1 MAQERNL
8 GTARAVDDEDSTKA
22 ELQRQMEEAREN
34 ISQTVNEIKET
45 VTTQYQNV
53 RETVSEALDWREQF
67 RRRPVA
73 FSLGALSAGFIVGY
87 SVAGAM
93 KSEEDTSYG
102 RAFDSSYDDTGV
114 SHDARYQSAGEYLG
128 RPSTRSTSMQAAP
141 LMAGETSR
149 PSYSSGYEASE
160 ALQEPDK
167 PGLIERFKGTQAY
180 DRLQDEVGKLG
191 NRFIEQLSTTAQTV
205 VLPALFLK
213 LKDLIGIDLSGSSSQ
228 SQGSSTTGNPYTSST
243 PQPGS
248 IGSRGST
255 ASTPSTGSTTTGANY
270 ATSQNQSYGIP
281 SRDRDEYS
289 AGSGTE
295 VNAPEQTGNKVP

>member
-8 GTARAVDDEDSTKA
+8 GTARALDDEDSTKA
-22 ELQRQMEEAREN
+22 ELQRQMEAAREN
-34 ISQTVNEIKET
+34 ISQTVNEIKDT

-53 RETVSEALDWREQF
+53 RETLSDALDWREQF

-93 KSEEDTSYG
+93 KSEEDTSHG
-102 RAFDSSYDDTGV
+102 RAFDSSYDETGV
-114 SHDARYQSAGEYLG
+114 SRDARYPSVEESSR
-128 RPSTRSTSMQAAP
+128 RPSARSASMASAP
-141 LMAGETSR
+141 LMSAETGR

-160 ALQEPDK
+160 ALEEPDK

-213 LKDLIGIDLSGSSSQ
+213 LKDLIGVDLSGSSST
-228 SQGSSTTGNPYTSST
+228 SQGSSTSGNPYSSST
-243 PQPGS
+243 PQSGS

-255 ASTPSTGSTTTGANY
+255 ASTPSGGGATTGANY

-289 AGSGTE
+289 TGSGAE
-295 VNAPEQTGNKVP
+295 VNAPGQTGNKVP